1 MYYKDRWY
9 RRREPVRL
17 IDFLVDWLADVEDDE
32 ELEKSRLP
40 KAMTEPQ
47 TSERL
52 KIADPASMA
61 IIIVAIDSIVS
72 ELDDNA
78 LTIHVYRRYHIH
90 KILN

>member
-1 MYYKDRWY
+1 
-9 RRREPVRL
+9 
-17 IDFLVDWLADVEDDE
+17 
-32 ELEKSRLP
+32 
-40 KAMTEPQ
+40 MTEPQ

-78 LTIHVYRRYHIH
+78 LTIHVYRR
-90 KILN
+90 